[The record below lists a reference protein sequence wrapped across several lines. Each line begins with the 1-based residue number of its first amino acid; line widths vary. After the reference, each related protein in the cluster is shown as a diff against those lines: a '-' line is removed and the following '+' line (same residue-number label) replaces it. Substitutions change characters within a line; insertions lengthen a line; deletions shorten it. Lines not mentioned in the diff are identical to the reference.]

1 MPVPPA
7 TIGSLV
13 FSILHASNSGK
24 TVLVQMGLWQSQYM
38 APLTE
43 ATQSKQLASPSNY
56 ANLFGFFQQYA
67 KAFQELAC

>member
-1 MPVPPA
+1 M
-7 TIGSLV
+7 
-13 FSILHASNSGK
+13 SGK
-24 TVLVQMGLWQSQYM
+24 TVLVQMGLWQLQYM

-56 ANLFGFFQQYA
+56 AHLFGFFQQYA